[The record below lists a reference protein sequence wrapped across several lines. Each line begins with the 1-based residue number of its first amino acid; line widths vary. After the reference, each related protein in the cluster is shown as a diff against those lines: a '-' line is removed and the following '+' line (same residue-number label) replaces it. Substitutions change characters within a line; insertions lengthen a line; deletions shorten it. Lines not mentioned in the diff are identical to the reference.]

1 MTSSSSSSLPV
12 GARLSAKATLV
23 TLNISAWRT
32 SKANADETRAVN
44 AKHGTR
50 DAARVSVAICD
61 HPALLAAYK
70 LQAEARAEHY
80 ALTLPAADK
89 GMRLLPVARQMQH
102 ADMLRDYRARID
114 ALVGEFLR
122 DYDSIRA
129 EAPARLNGLYV
140 ESQWPDRDTVAAK
153 FGFVVRYLPVPDA
166 GQWQEWMAEAAA
178 SAHEDLTE
186 RLRSAV
192 VLVAERL
199 AEPKARVFDSLT
211 GNLAELLALVPDLN
225 LTSDPRLAAIAEKA
239 KGLLE
244 HDADTLRED
253 PIARADIAAKANEVA
268 AMFTIN

>member
-1 MTSSSSSSLPV
+1 MTSSTSLPV

-32 SKANADETRAVN
+32 SKANASETAAVN

-50 DAARVSVAICD
+50 DAAKVSVAICD

-114 ALVGEFLR
+114 SLVAEFLR
-122 DYDSIRA
+122 DYDAIRA
-129 EAPARLNGLYV
+129 DAPARLNGLYV
-140 ESQWPDRDTVAAK
+140 ESQWPADRNEVAAK
-153 FGFVVRYLPVPDA
+153 FAFTVRYLPVPDA

-192 VLVAERL
+192 VLVAQRL
-199 AEPKARVFDSLT
+199 AEPKAKVFDSLT

-225 LTSDPRLAAIAEKA
+225 LTSDPRLAEIAEKA

-244 HDADTLRED
+244 HDTDTLRED